1 MIIEKATVKS
11 LLGTLQS
18 GLALDIAPNHTG
30 IVVWN
35 GQDTEEYHFVVG
47 TFDKDDAF
55 GEAKMKR
62 AFRQELLNI
71 VEGKHFQVVVVE
83 DWFVGSNADTV
94 RKLAA
99 LNTVID
105 ELLMDG
111 LCTYEEFYRW
121 KEGEWHK
128 RAMSISKQKTG
139 IKDKLKTQALLE
151 ELEYAFYLEHML
163 DSDSIKKEIC
173 FEDICD
179 ACGML
184 LAVVAEKNFQIDSV
198 KSKSIKLSD
207 IKMHFI
213 EGREGVN
220 DIKGLH
226 IQEDDLRGVELD
238 YKNLEESVKRQVKTY
253 PDDILISPLPVSKLG
268 LFGLN
273 NKFKFYASDDT
284 YLVFYLKKKKTNAK
298 KN

>member
-1 MIIEKATVKS
+1 MVIEKATVKN
-11 LLGTLQS
+11 LLSTLKS

-30 IVVWN
+30 IVIWN

-47 TFDKDDAF
+47 TFDKEDKF
-55 GEAKMKR
+55 GEAKMRKT
-62 AFRQELLNI
+62 FKDELIKILT
-71 VEGKHFQVVVVE
+71 GKHFQVVVVE
-83 DWFVGSNADTV
+83 DWYVGQNADTV

-111 LCTYEEFYRW
+111 VCTYEEFYRW
-121 KEGEWHK
+121 KESEWHK

-139 IKDKLKTQALLE
+139 IRDKLKTQALLE
-151 ELEYAFYLEHML
+151 ELEYGYYLQYA
-163 DSDSIKKEIC
+163 DASDQIKKEVC
-173 FEDICD
+173 LEDVCD

-184 LAVVAEKNFQIDSV
+184 LAVVAEKNFKLNSATP
-198 KSKSIKLSD
+198 KNIKLSD

-213 EGREGVN
+213 ADREGIA

-238 YKNLEESVKRQVKTY
+238 YKNLEESIKRQAKAY

-273 NKFKFYASDDT
+273 NKFTFYDSDDT
-284 YLVFYLKKKKTNAK
+284 YLVFYLKKKKSK
-298 KN
+298 